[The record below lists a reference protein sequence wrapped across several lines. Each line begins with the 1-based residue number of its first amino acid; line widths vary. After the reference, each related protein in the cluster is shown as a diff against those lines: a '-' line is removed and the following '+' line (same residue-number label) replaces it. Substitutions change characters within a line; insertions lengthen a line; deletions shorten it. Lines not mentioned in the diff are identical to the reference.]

1 MRSAQQQHEAGEH
14 DGGRWTVCVGGGWTR
29 FAGTDDGLSLD
40 GEVITGTVG
49 AGDYEQDRLLAGLA
63 VAHSV
68 GDDTFE
74 HASGRSGEVRTTVTS
89 VHPYVRLT
97 LQGSYRNC
105 RCSAEC

>member
-14 DGGRWTVCVGGGWTR
+14 DGGRWTVWGRGGWTR

-49 AGDYEQDRLLAGLA
+49 ADYEQDRLLAGLA

-68 GDDTFE
+68 GDGPFD